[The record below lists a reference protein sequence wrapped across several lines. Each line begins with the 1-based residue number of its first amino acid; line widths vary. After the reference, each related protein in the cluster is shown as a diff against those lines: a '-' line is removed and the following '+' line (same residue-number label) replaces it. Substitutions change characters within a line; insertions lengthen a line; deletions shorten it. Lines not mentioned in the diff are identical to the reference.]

1 MNAPFFAENPLV
13 WSGEPTAIEE
23 WAWSDGAIAVTIGC
37 GIVGA
42 AALAALVIA
51 IGMSLGRLV

>member
-1 MNAPFFAENPLV
+1 MSPMFEEPLR
-13 WSGEPTAIEE
+13 WSGEVHEVEDWPEGR
-23 WAWSDGAIAVTIGC
+23 SDGLIALMLGC

-42 AALAALVIA
+42 AALAALGIA